1 MPSSALARRD
11 EYLWRITRTS
21 VAGVVVI
28 VVDLEAVEE
37 EEEEAEV
44 VMVRIDSYKPNRGN
58 PPPFRWSAPK
68 RILIG
73 VNFGTRAL
81 DRCIDV

>member
-21 VAGVVVI
+21 VAGVK
-28 VVDLEAVEE
+28 AVEEE

-44 VMVRIDSYKPNRGN
+44 VMVRIVDLSLYLTN
-58 PPPFRWSAPK
+58 PTVDIPPLPRKES
-68 RILIG
+68 
-73 VNFGTRAL
+73 
-81 DRCIDV
+81 

>member
-1 MPSSALARRD
+1 MFQADDLMPSSALARRD

-28 VVDLEAVEE
+28 VVDLKAVEEE

-44 VMVRIDSYKPNRGN
+44 VMVRIVDLSLYLTN
-58 PPPFRWSAPK
+58 PTVDIPPLPRKES
-68 RILIG
+68 
-73 VNFGTRAL
+73 
-81 DRCIDV
+81 

>member
-1 MPSSALARRD
+1 MFQADDLMPSSALARRD

-28 VVDLEAVEE
+28 VVDLKAVEEE

-44 VMVRIDSYKPNRGN
+44 VMVRIVDLSLYLTNPTVDI
-58 PPPFRWSAPK
+58 PPPFAPK
-68 RILIG
+68 RI
-73 VNFGTRAL
+73 
-81 DRCIDV
+81 